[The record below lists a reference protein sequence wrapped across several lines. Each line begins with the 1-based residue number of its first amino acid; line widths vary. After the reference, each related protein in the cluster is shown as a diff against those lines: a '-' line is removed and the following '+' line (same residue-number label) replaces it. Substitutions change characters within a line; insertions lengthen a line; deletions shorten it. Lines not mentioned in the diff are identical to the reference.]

1 MTLDEKKRYLRSY
14 RMAWLASQDA
24 MARLKE
30 FRERNEG
37 LKAIVID
44 DMPHGHSPRDLSDY
58 VAELDQLERE
68 MTARIWTYIETCKD
82 VTKAIEKSP
91 NDFHRRLLRM
101 IYLDFMS
108 FEAIAVKTG
117 YSYRQV
123 VRMHRRAVDE
133 LDL

>member
-14 RMAWLASQDA
+14 RVAWNASQDA

-30 FRERNEG
+30 FRERNDG
-37 LKAIVID
+37 LKAIVMD
-44 DMPHGHSPRDLSDY
+44 DMPHGHNPRDLSDY
-58 VAELDQLERE
+58 VAELDHLERE
-68 MTARIWTYIETCKD
+68 MTAKIWEYIDACKD
-82 VTKAIEKSP
+82 VQRAIDKSP
-91 NDFHRRLLRM
+91 NDYHKRLLRM

-123 VRMHRRAVDE
+123 VRMHRRAVEE
-133 LDL
+133 LEI